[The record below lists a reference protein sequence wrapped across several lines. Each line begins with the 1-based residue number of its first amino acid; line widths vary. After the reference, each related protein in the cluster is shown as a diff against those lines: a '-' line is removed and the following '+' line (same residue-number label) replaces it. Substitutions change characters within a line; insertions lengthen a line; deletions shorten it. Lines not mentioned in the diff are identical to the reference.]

1 MSKKSNLHHLQVDGA
16 QDGNVQ
22 VVGVTISM
30 PKFKNSEIHV
40 VT

>member
-1 MSKKSNLHHLQVDGA
+1 MSKKSNLHQLQVYGV

-22 VVGVTISM
+22 VVGVTICM
-30 PKFKNSEIHV
+30 PKFKNSKTLV

>member
-1 MSKKSNLHHLQVDGA
+1 MSKKSNLHHLQVDGV